1 MSLQNKFRF
10 LLIVF
15 GVSVIANMLVSVWC
29 IRVYLDNAA
38 GQFTAHMSS
47 AAQTNEIR
55 SQIDDFLSDLA
66 NYADAPGDETR
77 RALKSTCFEIERRI
91 RALTSGPASRS
102 APRQR
107 ELLLSHAAGLQLACE
122 QYMRF
127 VEDGAMESARRVLV
141 EQVEQ
146 ASATP
151 MRTLLTNLAQAENV
165 AITNT
170 TADME
175 ATQASVTA
183 LLSANAVAAFVLAAI
198 GVFLVRNWVLKPVDA
213 LKTAAEEHARGNLFH
228 RVPNPS
234 RDELGVLSR
243 TVNRMADSLIEI
255 QKRLVQQERLAALGE
270 VTSTVAHNIRNPLAG
285 IRASAQAAMLDLDPQ
300 SDSHRRQMQIV
311 ETVDSLNQWVKRL
324 LLVNQPLQ
332 LRCRRTPVRELVHG
346 VLRSQ
351 QSNAERRNVRFAVGG
366 LDDDCCVHVDAH
378 HIEQALQ
385 VVIDNAIDASPEGGM
400 ISITAD
406 RAAGSDGW
414 MDLRVTD
421 QGPGIPQEV
430 KERIASPYFT
440 TKPGGTGIGLH
451 LAKKA
456 VESHGGDIQF
466 DSGEAGGTTVT
477 LRLPARDLSGGG
489 DGQDPSR
496 R

>member
-10 LLIVF
+10 LLTVF
-15 GVSVIANMLVSVWC
+15 GVSVVANMLVSVWC
-29 IRVYLDNAA
+29 IRVYFDNAV

-47 AAQTNEIR
+47 ATQTNQIR
-55 SQIDDFLSDLA
+55 GTIDEFLSDLA
-66 NYADAPGDETR
+66 DYAEAPGEETR
-77 RALKSTCFEIERRI
+77 SVLKSTCFEIERRI
-91 RALTSGPASRS
+91 RELTTGEASPS

-107 ELLLSHAAGLQLACE
+107 ELLLAHAAGLQKACDR
-122 QYMRF
+122 YMHL
-127 VEDGAMESARRVLV
+127 VETGAAESARRVLV

-146 ASATP
+146 DSATP
-151 MRTLLTNLAQAENV
+151 MRTLMTNLAQAENV
-165 AITNT
+165 AISNT

-213 LKTAAEEHARGNLFH
+213 LKTAAEEHARGNLFY

-234 RDELGVLSR
+234 RDELGVLSQ
-243 TVNRMADSLIEI
+243 TVNRMADSLIDI

-285 IRASAQAAMLDLDPQ
+285 IRASSQAAMLDLQPQ
-300 SDSHRRQMQIV
+300 SDCYRRQMQII

-332 LRCRRTPVRELVHG
+332 LRCRRTPVRELVNG

-351 QSNAERRNVRFAVGG
+351 QANAERRNLRFAVDG
-366 LDDDCCVHVDAH
+366 LADDCCVHVDAH

-385 VVIDNAIDASPEGGM
+385 VVIDNAIDASPEGGT
-400 ISITAD
+400 ISITAGQ
-406 RAAGSDGW
+406 AAGTDGW
-414 MDLRVTD
+414 VDVQVTD
-421 QGPGIPQEV
+421 QGAGIPQEV
-430 KERIASPYFT
+430 RDRIASPYFT

-451 LAKKA
+451 LARKA
-456 VESHGGDIQF
+456 VESHGGDIRF
-466 DSGEAGGTTVT
+466 DSAEAGGTTVT
-477 LRLPARDLSGGG
+477 LRLPARDLNGGG
-489 DGQDPSR
+489 DGQDPPR
-496 R
+496 